1 MARELAVQP
10 AYKTRPPP
18 AIELRESR
26 AICRMWFVCVCALS
40 AIRSRPSHP
49 QMPSCR
55 VHTQPAAHTRL
66 IAPPRAD
73 LPTRLLDARHRLCR
87 EPHATNAP
95 SRPSVALALPARRTA
110 TSRRPARAPPPRADE
125 PAADLVFEQDMIVL
139 LWYNGW
145 ATFFRAAATGL
156 KSLDRIGFDADAFTA
171 ALGGGSALAF
181 TWLVA
186 GLATR
191 VFEREYRYSR
201 PRVMLT
207 WLIGAPAAQ
216 LLKTALYGGF
226 RPDAALTDVLMTLV
240 LMLLVRV
247 GEERGDLPSP

>member
-1 MARELAVQP
+1 ML
-10 AYKTRPPP
+10 
-18 AIELRESR
+18 
-26 AICRMWFVCVCALS
+26 
-40 AIRSRPSHP
+40 
-49 QMPSCR
+49 
-55 VHTQPAAHTRL
+55 
-66 IAPPRAD
+66 
-73 LPTRLLDARHRLCR
+73 
-87 EPHATNAP
+87 
-95 SRPSVALALPARRTA
+95 
-110 TSRRPARAPPPRADE
+110 
-125 PAADLVFEQDMIVL
+125 VL
-139 LWYNGW
+139 LWYYGW

-156 KSLDRIGFDADAFTA
+156 KSLDRIGFDVDAFTA

-201 PRVMLT
+201 LRVVLT

-240 LMLLVRV
+240 LMLLLRM